1 MNQRG
6 HVTQQQRFKLSIVQL
21 GATMSG
27 AMALGLL
34 TMLVIGVAV
43 IFEIDQVTDRWQK
56 YELEATTKLD
66 ALSDLRIQV
75 GVGSVIDYA
84 HQYQLH
90 RDQAHLNQMQEG
102 LRLARANL
110 DAYRLVGTL
119 TPQEDQAL
127 TEVATALDNL
137 ANQMMG
143 SPGAS
148 IDDSPADLQAAAQS
162 LARLD
167 GFIAES
173 TSSLAQANV
182 DGLNR
187 LRQIALIGGGLG
199 ALLMGLVTASIV
211 WASRRRVV
219 APLEKLVGDSRRL
232 AALQLEDSFDWPNSD
247 ELGELGRTLDG
258 ARRNLRELLAEN
270 EEKTRRLAHQATHDP
285 LTGLPNR
292 AKLIEWLGERLA
304 GGQTS
309 ALALLFLDLDG
320 FKTINDSLGHS
331 IGDKLLIAVANRLAA
346 LLQPGERVVRLGGDE
361 FVVIV
366 DLANNQGTG
375 GKEATDTARR
385 VEQAF
390 AQPYPID
397 GMELSISTSI
407 GLAVDDGHATG
418 AEDLLRDADI
428 ALYRAKDAGRGR
440 TEVFD
445 VALREAVLVRHRLH
459 HDLDRAIEHQEIFV
473 VYQPIIHLR
482 ESRLVGFEAL
492 IRWRHP
498 ELGPISPVQFIPI
511 AEETGG
517 IIKLGRHVLDSAAR
531 DLALLR
537 EQSGKPLTCNV
548 NFSPRQMWD
557 ESHVAEMLAR
567 LARPDYA
574 GIKIEVTES
583 LAMSN
588 PEVAREIL
596 QRFADL
602 GVPLCIDDFGTGYS
616 SLSYLGRFPFKVLKL
631 DKSFITGITDSADQ
645 ARLVKGVINLS
656 HDLGLEVVA
665 EGIELEDERHL
676 LASMGCDY
684 GQGYLFAK
692 PLPLSEAVAFIGR
705 QTA

>member
-1 MNQRG
+1 VSQPY
-6 HVTQQQRFKLSIVQL
+6 RFKLSIVQL
-21 GATMSG
+21 GVTMSS
-27 AMALGLL
+27 AMAVGLL
-34 TMLVIGVAV
+34 AMLVIGIGV
-43 IFEIDQVTDRWQK
+43 IVEIDQVTDRWQK
-56 YELEATTKLD
+56 YELEATTKLE

-127 TEVATALDNL
+127 NDVSTALDNL
-137 ANQMMG
+137 ANQVMEG
-143 SPGAS
+143 TSTTL
-148 IDDSPADLQAAAQS
+148 DDSPADLQSAAQS

-173 TSSLAQANV
+173 SSSLAQANV

-187 LRQIALIGGGLG
+187 LRQLALIGGGAG
-199 ALLMGLVTASIV
+199 ALLMALVTASVV
-211 WASRRRVV
+211 WASRRRVA
-219 APLEKLVGDSRRL
+219 APLERLVGDSRRL

-304 GGQTS
+304 GGQAS

-331 IGDKLLIAVANRLAA
+331 IGDKLLIAVGNRLSG
-346 LLQPGERVVRLGGDE
+346 LLLPGERVVRLGGDE

-366 DLANNQGTG
+366 DLAG
-375 GKEATDTARR
+375 GKEAIETARR
-385 VEQAF
+385 AELAF
-390 AQPYPID
+390 ASPFPID

-407 GLAVDDGHATG
+407 GLAVDDGHATS

-440 TEVFD
+440 TEIFD

-459 HDLDRAIEHQEIFV
+459 NDLDRAIDHQEIFV
-473 VYQPIIHLR
+473 VYQPIIRLR
-482 ESRLVGFEAL
+482 EGRLTGFEAL

-531 DLALLR
+531 DLALFR
-537 EQSGKPLTCNV
+537 DQSGEPLTCNV

-557 ESHVAEMLAR
+557 ESHVAEMLDR

-588 PEVAREIL
+588 PEIAREIL

-616 SLSYLGRFPFKVLKL
+616 SLSYLGRFPFNVLKL
-631 DKSFITGITDSADQ
+631 DKSFITGITSSAEQ

-665 EGIELEDERHL
+665 EGIELEEERHL
-676 LASMGCDY
+676 LAAMGCDY

>member
-1 MNQRG
+1 MQHPTRRSRIRL
-6 HVTQQQRFKLSIVQL
+6 TIVEL
-21 GATMSG
+21 RAVMSL
-27 AMALGLL
+27 AMAVGLV
-34 TMLVIGVAV
+34 TMAVIGVAV
-43 IFEIDQVTDRWQK
+43 ILEIDQVTGRWQK

-66 ALSDLRIQV
+66 ALADLRIQV

-119 TPQEDQAL
+119 TTQEDQAL
-127 TEVATALDNL
+127 NEVATALDNL
-137 ANQMMG
+137 GTQIAAG
-143 SPGAS
+143 SGGT

-173 TSSLAQANV
+173 STSLAQANV

-187 LRQIALIGGGLG
+187 LRQIALIGGGSG
-199 ALLMGLVTASIV
+199 ALLMGAVTAAIV
-211 WASRRRVV
+211 WNTRRRVV
-219 APLEKLVGDSRRL
+219 APLKRLVGDSRRL
-232 AALQLEDSFDWPNSD
+232 AALQLEDSFDWPGHD

-304 GGQTS
+304 GGQKS
-309 ALALLFLDLDG
+309 ALALLFLDLDS

-331 IGDKLLIAVANRLAA
+331 IGDKLLIAVANRLSS
-346 LLQPGERVVRLGGDE
+346 LMLPGERVVRLGGDE

-366 DLANNQGTG
+366 DMAG
-375 GKEATDTARR
+375 GKEAIDTGHRL
-385 VEQAF
+385 EKAF
-390 AQPYPID
+390 AFPFPID
-397 GMELSISTSI
+397 GMDLSISTSI

-428 ALYRAKDAGRGR
+428 ALYRAKEAGRGR

-459 HDLDRAIEHQEIFV
+459 NDLDRAIDHQEIFV
-473 VYQPIIHLR
+473 VYQPIVRLR
-482 ESRLVGFEAL
+482 EGQIAGFEAL

-498 ELGPISPVQFIPI
+498 ELGPISPVQFVPI

-537 EQSGKPLTCNV
+537 ERSGLPLTCNV

-557 ESHVAEMLAR
+557 EAHVAEMLER
-567 LARPDYA
+567 LERPDYA

-588 PEVAREIL
+588 PDIARDIL
-596 QRFADL
+596 LRFAAL

-616 SLSYLGRFPFKVLKL
+616 SLSYLGRFPFNVLKL
-631 DKSFITGITDSADQ
+631 DKSFISGMTESSDQ
-645 ARLVKGVINLS
+645 ARLVKGVINLA

-665 EGIELEDERHL
+665 EGVELEEERHL
-676 LASMGCDY
+676 LTSMGCDY

-692 PLPLSEAVAFIGR
+692 PLPLSEAVAYIER
-705 QTA
+705 LSA

>member
-1 MNQRG
+1 
-6 HVTQQQRFKLSIVQL
+6 
-21 GATMSG
+21 MSV
-27 AMALGLL
+27 AMGVGLL
-34 TMLVIGVAV
+34 TLLVIGLSV

-66 ALSDLRIQV
+66 ALADLRIQV

-90 RDQAHLNQMQEG
+90 HDQAHLNQMQEG
-102 LRLARANL
+102 LRLANANL
-110 DAYRLVGTL
+110 DAYRRVDTL

-127 TEVATALDNL
+127 NEVATALDNL
-137 ANQMMG
+137 SNQMMG
-143 SPGAS
+143 GGTAS
-148 IDDSPADLQAAAQS
+148 VDDSPADLQAAAQS

-173 TSSLAQANV
+173 TTSLAQANV

-187 LRQIALIGGGLG
+187 LRQLALIGGGAG
-199 ALLMGLVTASIV
+199 ALLMMLVTAAVV

-232 AALQLEDSFDWPNSD
+232 AALQLEDSFDWPNTD

-285 LTGLPNR
+285 LTGLANR

-304 GGQTS
+304 GGQKS
-309 ALALLFLDLDG
+309 ALALLFLDLDS

-331 IGDKLLIAVANRLAA
+331 IGDKLLIAVGNRVAG
-346 LLQPGERVVRLGGDE
+346 LLEPGERVVRLGGDE

-366 DLANNQGTG
+366 DLAG
-375 GKEATDTARR
+375 GQQAAATATRLEA
-385 VEQAF
+385 AF
-390 AQPYPID
+390 ASPFPID
-397 GMELSISTSI
+397 GMELSITTSI
-407 GLAVDDGHATG
+407 GVAIDDGHAAS

-428 ALYRAKDAGRGR
+428 ALYRAKEAGRGR
-440 TEVFD
+440 TEIFD

-459 HDLDRAIEHQEIFV
+459 TDLDRAIEHQEIFV
-473 VYQPIIHLR
+473 VYQPIIRMR
-482 ESRLVGFEAL
+482 ENSLAGFEAL

-557 ESHVAEMLAR
+557 ESHVVEMLER
-567 LARPDYA
+567 LARPDYE

-588 PEVAREIL
+588 PEIAREIL

-616 SLSYLGRFPFKVLKL
+616 SLSYLGRFPFNVLKL
-631 DKSFITGITDSADQ
+631 DKSFITGITSSLEQ
-645 ARLVKGVINLS
+645 ARLVRGVINLS

-665 EGIELEDERHL
+665 EGIELEEERHL
-676 LASMGCDY
+676 LAAMGCDY

>member
-1 MNQRG
+1 MTTKR
-6 HVTQQQRFKLSIVQL
+6 RFRLSVGQL
-21 GATMSG
+21 GATMSV
-27 AMALGLL
+27 AMAAVLL
-34 TMLVIGVAV
+34 SMLVIGIAV
-43 IFEIDQVTDRWQK
+43 TFEIDQVTERWQK

-66 ALSDLRIQV
+66 ALADLRIQV

-90 RDQAHLNQMQEG
+90 HDQMHLNQLQDG

-119 TPQEDQAL
+119 TQQEDTAL
-127 TEVATALDNL
+127 TEVATALDTL
-137 ANQMMG
+137 SNQMMPDG
-143 SPGAS
+143 STGA
-148 IDDSPADLQAAAQS
+148 IDDSPPDLQAAAQS

-173 TSSLAQANV
+173 TTALAQANV

-187 LRQIALIGGGLG
+187 LRRLAIIGGGAGL
-199 ALLMGLVTASIV
+199 LLMAVVTASIV

-219 APLEKLVGDSRRL
+219 APIEKLVGDSRRL
-232 AALQLEDSFDWPNSD
+232 AALQLEDAFDWPNQD

-285 LTGLPNR
+285 LTGLANR

-304 GGQTS
+304 GGQKS

-331 IGDKLLIAVANRLAA
+331 IGDKLLIAVADRLSA
-346 LLQPGERVVRLGGDE
+346 LVQPGERVVRLGGDE
-361 FVVIV
+361 FVVVV
-366 DLANNQGTG
+366 DLAG
-375 GKEATDTARR
+375 GNLAAATAARI
-385 VEQAF
+385 EQAF
-390 AQPYPID
+390 AAPYPID
-397 GMELSISTSI
+397 GMELTVTASI
-407 GLAVDDGHATG
+407 GVAIDDGHATG

-428 ALYRAKDAGRGR
+428 ALYRAKESGRGR

-459 HDLDRAIEHQEIFV
+459 NDLDRAIDHQEIFV
-473 VYQPIIHLR
+473 VYQPIVRLR
-482 ESRLVGFEAL
+482 EGKLAGFEAL

-517 IIKLGRHVLDSAAR
+517 IIKLGRYVLDSAAR
-531 DLALLR
+531 DIALLR
-537 EQSGKPLTCNV
+537 EQSGLALTCNV

-557 ESHVAEMLAR
+557 EGHVSEMLER

-583 LAMSN
+583 LAMTN
-588 PEVAREIL
+588 PDSARDIL
-596 QRFADL
+596 MRFSAL

-616 SLSYLGRFPFKVLKL
+616 SLSYLGRFPFNVLKL
-631 DKSFITGITDSADQ
+631 DKSFISGMTESPEQ
-645 ARLVKGVINLS
+645 ARLVKGVINLA

-665 EGIELEDERHL
+665 EGIELEDENRL
-676 LASMGCDY
+676 LTAMGCDY

>member
-1 MNQRG
+1 MNR
-6 HVTQQQRFKLSIVQL
+6 VRLSINQL
-21 GATMSG
+21 GAVMSV
-27 AMALGLL
+27 AMAIG
-34 TMLVIGVAV
+34 LVIMMVIGIAV
-43 IFEIDQVTDRWQK
+43 ILEIDDVTGNWQK
-56 YELEATTKLD
+56 YELEATTKLE

-90 RDQAHLNQMQEG
+90 HDQMHHDQLIEG

-119 TPQEDQAL
+119 TQQEDQSL
-127 TEVATALDNL
+127 NDVAAALDAL
-137 ANQMMG
+137 ASKVTDGNHM
-143 SPGAS
+143 A
-148 IDDSPADLQAAAQS
+148 IDDTPVDLQAAAES

-167 GFIAES
+167 SLIAASS
-173 TSSLAQANV
+173 TSLAQANV
-182 DGLNR
+182 DGLHN
-187 LRQIALIGGGLG
+187 LREIAMAGGGG
-199 ALLMGLVTASIV
+199 AGILLALVTAAV
-211 WASRRRVV
+211 MWASRRRVV
-219 APLEKLVGDSRRL
+219 APLAKLVGDSRRL
-232 AALQLEDSFDWPNSD
+232 ASLQLEDSFDWPNHD

-292 AKLIEWLGERLA
+292 AKLIEWLGERRL
-304 GGQTS
+304 GGQAS

-320 FKTINDSLGHS
+320 FKMINDSLGHS
-331 IGDKLLIAVANRLAA
+331 IGDKLLIAVGERLTM
-346 LLQPGERVVRLGGDE
+346 LSKSGERVVRLGGDE

-366 DLANNQGTG
+366 DLSDGQ
-375 GKEATDTARR
+375 EATGTARR
-385 VEQAF
+385 IEQAF
-390 AQPYPID
+390 ASPFPVD

-407 GLAVDDGHATG
+407 GIAVDDGQAAS

-428 ALYRAKDAGRGR
+428 ALYRAKEAGRGR

-459 HDLDRAIEHQEIFV
+459 SDLDRAIDHQEIFV
-473 VYQPIIHLR
+473 VYQPILR
-482 ESRLVGFEAL
+482 LQENRIAGFESL

-537 EQSGKPLTCNV
+537 EQSGLDLTCNV

-557 ESHVAEMLAR
+557 EGHVSEVLDR

-574 GIKIEVTES
+574 NIKIEVTES
-583 LAMSN
+583 LAMTN
-588 PEVAREIL
+588 PDSARDIL
-596 QRFADL
+596 LRFAAL

-616 SLSYLGRFPFKVLKL
+616 SLSYLGRFPFNVLKL
-631 DKSFITGITDSADQ
+631 DKSFIAGLTETGDQ
-645 ARLVKGVINLS
+645 GRLVKGVINLA

-665 EGIELEDERHL
+665 EGIELEEERRIL
-676 LASMGCDY
+676 TAMGCDY

-692 PLPLSEAVAFIGR
+692 PLPLSEAVAYVGR
-705 QTA
+705 LSA